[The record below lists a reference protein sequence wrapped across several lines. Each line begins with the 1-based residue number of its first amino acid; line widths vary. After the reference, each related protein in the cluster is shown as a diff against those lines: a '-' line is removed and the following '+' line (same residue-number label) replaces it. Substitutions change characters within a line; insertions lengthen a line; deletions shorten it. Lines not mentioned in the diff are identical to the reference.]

1 MSITKVSKFVLED
14 NSVSLSK
21 LDTTSAFEG
30 QILAVGAGSTLQF
43 EDKLVTE
50 DVEDIVAGLI
60 LRGNHTNIAV
70 SYVDGS
76 NQLNLNASGAVTSVN
91 GQTGVVVLD
100 TDDITEGTGNLY
112 YTDARFNTAFG
123 LKTTDNLSE
132 GTLNLYF
139 TDQRVHDA
147 ISVTDLSG
155 DGSLSYANGIIT
167 YTGPSA
173 NEVRAHFS
181 AGTGVSIANGE
192 ISIGQDVSPASN
204 VIFNDI
210 NATNNVVIDGNL
222 TVSGTTTTVFSA
234 TTRINENLLY
244 LNEGGEATITGAVGN
259 GTTVTYTAD
268 NTYSVGYTVDITGI
282 TPSSFNIVDG
292 VVTSADDTSFT
303 ITSSVTDTYVSG
315 GEAYGHAHVNAD
327 LGWVGAYDDGT
338 YAHSGMF
345 RDASD
350 GVFKIFDSYTVEPND
365 SSSINTSHASYNA
378 ASMSV
383 DNLTA
388 EGDITATNIS
398 GDGTNITNVLTNYTT
413 TDLIEGTNLYFTDE
427 RVDDRVASLMTP
439 GTNITMH
446 YDDIAGTF
454 TINSTGFAGSTTDDL
469 LEGANNL
476 YHTNERVDDR
486 VADLLVAG
494 SNITLTY
501 NDTAGTITI
510 DGIEDDFSNNTTDNL
525 SEGSSNLYFTDERA
539 QDAVASALVA
549 GANTNI
555 VYDDNANTITI
566 SATPTGGFDLSQ
578 NTTDDLTEGSTNLYY
593 TDARARSAFTFNDT
607 SEFDTVTYDPNTGI
621 FAHEGVT
628 SSEIRGTL
636 SAGTGVFYDNVGG
649 VISIAQDVGIA
660 SDLQFNNMVL
670 TGNLTVSGSFT
681 TVNTETIQLADN
693 ILLLN
698 SNEAGVPTQS
708 GGIEIERGTD
718 VNVQFLWDESNDRWS
733 VGAENLYTSGT
744 FLGNLTGNVI
754 GQVNGQVSDI
764 SNHNTDDVSEGA
776 FNLYYT
782 DARFDGRFNGKDT
795 DDLSEGV
802 TNLYWTPLRTRGA
815 LSGTGQISY
824 NQTNGVIHFDL
835 ADHSTSDLPEGT
847 NLYYT
852 DTRTD
857 ARVDILR
864 TDLTVSGDAT
874 VHFDNISNVPA
885 VTKDVLTGDGS
896 NSTFNLSVT
905 PGNADAVIVT
915 MNGVTQMPGSDY
927 TVSGSTITFTTT
939 PPSGQVILIRH
950 VGYQIVGSVAD
961 NDLSIT
967 GGTMSGSILVNADNS
982 YDLGSSTNQWRTIYG
997 HEIEATFA
1005 DLAERYASDAP
1016 YAVGTVVIYGGEA
1029 EVTTTTDEMDVSVA
1043 GIISGSPALKMNA
1056 AAGNSQTHPYVALKG
1071 RVPCQVIG
1079 PVTKGDLLVTSSTPG
1094 FAKSVGKRDLG
1105 LAVLAKALETN
1116 LDEGRKMVEVAVV

>member
-30 QILAVGAGSTLQF
+30 QILAVGAGNTLQF

-60 LRGNHTNIAV
+60 LRGNHTNISV
-70 SYVDGS
+70 SYVDGT
-76 NQLNLNASGAVTSVN
+76 NQLNLNAAGAVTSVN
-91 GQTGVVVLD
+91 TLVGDVVLD
-100 TDDITEGTGNLY
+100 TDNITEGTGNLY

-155 DGSLSYANGIIT
+155 DGSLTYSNGIIT

-181 AGTGVSIANGE
+181 AGTGVSISNGE
-192 ISIGQDVSPASN
+192 ISIGQDVSPSSD
-204 VIFNDI
+204 VVFNDI
-210 NATNNVVIDGNL
+210 NATNNVIIDGNL
-222 TVSGTTTTVFSA
+222 TVSGTTTTVFSE

-244 LNEGGEATITGAVGN
+244 LNQGGESTITGAVGN

-268 NTYSVGYTVDITGI
+268 NTYSVGYTVDITDVN
-282 TPSSFNIVDG
+282 PSSFNIVDG
-292 VVTSADDTSFT
+292 VITAADGTSFT
-303 ITSSVTDTYVSG
+303 VTSTVTDTYVSG
-315 GEAYGHAHVNAD
+315 GESYGHAHVNAD

-338 YAHSGMF
+338 YAHSGLF

-350 GVFKIFDSYTVEPND
+350 GVFKIFDSYTVEPSD
-365 SSSINTSHASYNA
+365 SSNINTAHASYNS
-378 ASMSV
+378 ASMLV

-388 EGDITATNIS
+388 EGNISATNIS

-413 TDLIEGTNLYFTDE
+413 TNLAEGTNLYFTDE
-427 RVDDRVASLMTP
+427 RVDDRVAALMTP

-454 TINSTGFAGSTTDDL
+454 TINANGLTGNTTDDL
-469 LEGANNL
+469 LEGATNL

-494 SNITLTY
+494 NNITLTY
-501 NDTAGTITI
+501 DDTAGTITI

-525 SEGSSNLYFTDERA
+525 SEGATNLYFTDERA

-566 SATPTGGFDLSQ
+566 SATPAGGFDLSQ

-593 TDARARSAFTFNDT
+593 TDARVRAAVTVEDT
-607 SEFDTVTYDPNTGI
+607 SEFDTFTFDENTGVLS
-621 FAHEGVT
+621 HQGVST
-628 SSEIRGTL
+628 ADIRQTL
-636 SAGTGVFYDNVGG
+636 TGGTGVIYNDTTGE
-649 VISIAQDVGIA
+649 ISIGQEVGIA
-660 SDLQFNNMVL
+660 SDVQFQNMVL
-670 TGNLTVSGSFT
+670 TGNLTVSGSYT
-681 TVNTETIQLADN
+681 VVNTETINLADN

-698 SNEAGVPTQS
+698 SNETGIPTQS

-718 VNVQFLWDESNDRWS
+718 INVAFLWNESNDYWS
-733 VGAENLYTSGT
+733 IGAENLFTSGT
-744 FLGNLTGNVI
+744 FLGNLQGDVIGNVT
-754 GQVNGQVSDI
+754 GQITDI
-764 SNHNTDDVSEGA
+764 SNHSTDELVEGIS
-776 FNLYYT
+776 NLYYT
-782 DARFDGRFNGKDT
+782 DARFDARFDSKDA
-795 DDLSEGV
+795 DDIPEGA
-802 TNLYWTPLRTRGA
+802 TNLYWTVSRTRGA
-815 LSGTGQISY
+815 VNTTGDLTYNSGTGI
-824 NQTNGVIHFDL
+824 IHFSL
-835 ADHSTSDLPEGT
+835 NEQTTTQLPEGT

-852 DTRTD
+852 ETRAD
-857 ARVDILR
+857 ERVDILR
-864 TDLTVSGDAT
+864 TDLATSGDAN

-885 VTKDVLTGDGS
+885 VTKDILTGDNT
-896 NSTFNLSVT
+896 NSTFNLSAT

-927 TVSGSTITFTTT
+927 SVTGSTITFTTT
-939 PPSGQVILIRH
+939 PPAGQLILVRH

-961 NDLSIT
+961 NDLSLT
-967 GGTMSGSILVNADNS
+967 GGTMSGSILVNADNQ
-982 YDLGSSTNQWRTIYG
+982 YDLGSATNQWRTIYG
-997 HEIEATFA
+997 HEIEATYA
-1005 DLAERYASDAP
+1005 DLAERYAADAP
-1016 YAVGTVVIYGGEA
+1016 YNIGTVVVYGGEA
-1029 EVTTTTDEMDVSVA
+1029 EITTSSEEMDVSVA

-1079 PVTKGDLLVTSSTPG
+1079 PVSKGDLLVTSSTPG

-1116 LDEGRKMVEVAVV
+1116 LDDGRKMIEVAVV

>member
-30 QILAVGAGSTLQF
+30 QILAVGVGNTLQF

-60 LRGNHTNIAV
+60 LRGNHTNISV
-70 SYVDGS
+70 SYVDGT
-76 NQLNLNASGAVTSVN
+76 NQLNLNAAGAVTSVN
-91 GQTGVVVLD
+91 TLVGDVVLD
-100 TDDITEGTGNLY
+100 TDNITEGTGNLY

-155 DGSLSYANGIIT
+155 DGSLTYSNGIIT

-181 AGTGVSIANGE
+181 AGTGVSISNGE
-192 ISIGQDVSPASN
+192 ISIGQDVSPSSD
-204 VIFNDI
+204 VVFNDI
-210 NATNNVVIDGNL
+210 NATNNVIIDGNL
-222 TVSGTTTTVFSA
+222 TVSGTTTTVFSE

-268 NTYSVGYTVDITGI
+268 NTYSVGYTVDITGVN
-282 TPSSFNIVDG
+282 PSSFNIVDG
-292 VVTSADDTSFT
+292 VVTAADDTSFT
-303 ITSSVTDTYVSG
+303 VSSTVTDTYVSG
-315 GEAYGHAHVNAD
+315 GESYGHAHVNAD

-338 YAHSGMF
+338 YAHSGLF

-350 GVFKIFDSYTVEPND
+350 GIFKIFDSYTVEPND
-365 SSSINTSHASYNA
+365 SSNINTAHTSYNS
-378 ASMSV
+378 ASMLV

-388 EGDITATNIS
+388 EGNISATNIS

-413 TDLIEGTNLYFTDE
+413 TNLSEGTNLYFTDE
-427 RVDDRVASLMTP
+427 RVDDRVAALMTP

-454 TINSTGFAGSTTDDL
+454 TINANGLTGNTTDDL

-494 SNITLTY
+494 NNITLTY

-525 SEGSSNLYFTDERA
+525 SEGATNLYFTDERA

-593 TDARARSAFTFNDT
+593 TDARVRAAVTVVDT
-607 SEFDTVTYDPNTGI
+607 SEFDTFTFDENTGVLS
-621 FAHEGVT
+621 HQGVST
-628 SSEIRGTL
+628 ADIRQTL
-636 SAGTGVFYDNVGG
+636 TGGTGVTYNDTTGEF
-649 VISIAQDVGIA
+649 SIGQEVGIA
-660 SDLQFNNMVL
+660 SDVQFQNMVL
-670 TGNLTVSGSFT
+670 TGNLTVTGAYT
-681 TVNTETIQLADN
+681 VVNTETINLADN

-698 SNEAGVPTQS
+698 SNETGVPTQS

-718 VNVQFLWDESNDRWS
+718 VNVSFLWNEGSDYWS
-733 VGAENLYTSGT
+733 LGAENLFTSGT
-744 FLGNLTGNVI
+744 FLGDLQGNVI
-754 GQVNGQVSDI
+754 GNVTGQITDI
-764 SNHNTDDVSEGA
+764 SNHVTDDLPEG
-776 FNLYYT
+776 FGNLYWT
-782 DARFDGRFNGKDT
+782 DTRFNDAFEGKDS
-795 DDLSEGV
+795 DDLSEGI
-802 TNLYWTPLRTRGA
+802 TNLYWTVLRTRGA
-815 LSGTGQISY
+815 INVTGDLTY
-824 NQTNGVIHFDL
+824 NSTTGIVHFDL
-835 ADHSTSDLPEGT
+835 TEHTTSELPEGT

-852 DTRTD
+852 EARADTR
-857 ARVDILR
+857 VDVLR
-864 TDLTVSGDAT
+864 TDLATSGDAN

-885 VTKDVLTGDGS
+885 VTKDVLTGD
-896 NSTFNLSVT
+896 NTNATFNLSAT

-927 TVSGSTITFTTT
+927 SVTGSTITFTTT
-939 PPSGQVILIRH
+939 PPAGQIILVRH

-961 NDLSIT
+961 NDLSLT
-967 GGTMSGSILVNADNS
+967 GGIMSGSILVNADNQ
-982 YDLGSSTNQWRTIYG
+982 YDLGSTTNQWRTIYG

-1016 YAVGTVVIYGGEA
+1016 YTVGTVVIYGGEA
-1029 EVTTTTDEMDVSVA
+1029 EITTTTDEMDVSVA
-1043 GIISGSPALKMNA
+1043 GIISGSPALKMNS

-1079 PVTKGDLLVTSSTPG
+1079 PVTKGDLLVTSSIPG
-1094 FAKSVGKRDLG
+1094 FAQSSGKLDYG
-1105 LAVLAKALETN
+1105 IAVLAKALETN
-1116 LDEGRKMVEVAVV
+1116 LDDGRKMIEVAVV